1 MNTRLKT
8 RLMALLAGTLLGHQ
22 AAAIEEVVV
31 TGKDLS
37 EPARSVPERIFDEM
51 SEYVRDLNEAQK
63 SKLNADLA
71 KLGQQRRLQVAA
83 ANLPTRG

>member
-1 MNTRLKT
+1 MNSRLKT
-8 RLMALLAGTLLGHQ
+8 RLMALLVGVLIGHQ

-37 EPARSVPERIFDEM
+37 APARTVPERIFAEM

-63 SKLNADLA
+63 SKLDADLA
-71 KLGQQRRLQVAA
+71 KLGQRRLQVAA